1 MRNII
6 SWRLFFILFT
16 ACIISSFM
24 ALPYVLSLLPVSIP
38 VNIYLLLLATAIQSI
53 VLFSVAIFVGLYLSK
68 KVGFSLPIL
77 EAKLQGGKKNENFKH
92 TIFIAIILGIF
103 TALLIILISFLFK
116 SLSVDFLKVE
126 VTISVWKSILV
137 SFYGGIAE
145 EVLLRLFLMTL
156 LVWIGYK
163 IKKIR
168 NNAPTDLIVWLAI
181 IISAILFGFG
191 HLPITS
197 GITEIT
203 PIVVFRA
210 IVLNGVGG
218 VIFGWLYWKKGLEA
232 SIISHFTADIV
243 LHVFVPLI
251 VSFFAWI

>member
-1 MRNII
+1 
-6 SWRLFFILFT
+6 
-16 ACIISSFM
+16 M
-24 ALPYVLSLLPVSIP
+24 ALPYVLSLLPVSIS

-53 VLFSVAIFVGLYLSK
+53 VLFSVAIFVGLYLAK
-68 KVGFSLPIL
+68 KVGFSSPIL
-77 EAKLQGGKKNENFKH
+77 EAKLQGNKKNKNFKH
-92 TIFIAIILGIF
+92 TICLAIILGIF
-103 TALLIILISFLFK
+103 TALLIILISFFFK

-126 VTISVWKSILV
+126 VTVSVWKSILV

-156 LVWIGYK
+156 LVWIGCK

-168 NNAPTDLIVWLAI
+168 NNAPTALIVWSAI
-181 IISAILFGFG
+181 IISSILFGLG

-218 VIFGWLYWKKGLEA
+218 VVFGWLYWRKGLEA

-243 LHVFVPLI
+243 LHVLVPLI